1 MALPASKTIFN
12 LVACYN
18 PFEAEFAAFLDS
30 CDDIERFAA
39 LAEWFTE
46 FHVQYLSGTG
56 AIRLYYPD
64 FVCVQLTDGG
74 PVNWIIETKGREF
87 DDTDA
92 KTGHMERWCK
102 EVGRET
108 GESWRYL
115 KVSQGVFQD
124 FSAKGPTRSFDAL
137 IEWRDPQRKLLD
149 I

>member
-1 MALPASKTIFN
+1 
-12 LVACYN
+12 
-18 PFEAEFAAFLDS
+18 
-30 CDDIERFAA
+30 
-39 LAEWFTE
+39 
-46 FHVQYLSGTG
+46 
-56 AIRLYYPD
+56 
-64 FVCVQLTDGG
+64 
-74 PVNWIIETKGREF
+74 
-87 DDTDA
+87 
-92 KTGHMERWCK
+92 MERWCK